1 MSTLPPMN
9 IRYPYDPTGK
19 SKSNY
24 VAGEV
29 HTLPPQL
36 QRIIVPALGAYYAD
50 SLVVRYNDRELIRGV
65 DYELAALYHDA
76 TVATGKDVNV
86 MIYFS
91 NQDIVGD
98 VVLYYQVVGGQF
110 TGVWESIQ
118 QYVNALLVD
127 PRQVRWDDILNKP
140 HFFVP
145 KEHFHD
151 INDVYGLNFLI
162 PKLEEIRQ
170 AILRIRSKEMRRLYD
185 HFLKV
190 KRDTEAIT
198 SQIGNLVAEEVRK
211 LHSNNDQ
218 VELLKQQIAT
228 LRNRITALESN
239 TAISQEIAKLKQK
252 DTALTGTLDTL
263 SSNLNGLTSTVTNYG
278 NEINAIKAK
287 NAEQDNTVNNFM
299 NNVLNYIPLDP
310 KSTNII
316 KKTSL
321 GLLAESNGLTYDTIT
336 ALPEKTWTKGTSVLS
351 KGADGTWYR
360 MVPPESLFQDIGVAI
375 SSLRTVQ
382 NLGSTFKVKY
392 TVTNSGVAKN
402 EKTTLTVILP
412 QQNERSAYT
421 VDNYKETL
429 QRGDRVVKTSDN
441 TWDIYGLVNGGTF
454 ILEFDI
460 VPTIFGTYQ
469 LGGQVTVNRDV
480 DTESSNNNASLIL
493 TANTVIDS
501 NYVPSV
507 NCPMITCVDID
518 TNRQLTAVKTK
529 INPNGSI
536 GIDSSYW
543 RVSMNGFKVKS
554 LSGKRFK
561 LTNAS
566 SILPKLITGST
577 DRQMVF
583 YNGSYRNNADV
594 VYMADTRT
602 STVIGK
608 YVDLDNNPDVA
619 VVSPFALYWNGYP
632 AANGRYFITTSE
644 TYKPYLLSLTSLDA
658 NATISNSDL
667 FSSVGVSFDSKTGIL
682 TIDEIPNR
690 DVISLVIAC
699 RPLGSNCVWQV
710 FVITTEEDIYTTTS
724 RLDIT
729 GIPSRYISE
738 QDNIVS
744 SYMTTTD
751 PGLTNIGINRGEKN
765 NLVYRIN
772 TISYTINLPKR
783 TAFDFTITGA
793 ISNYAIPPMIGN
805 ITITKESHTVIRVT
819 TTNLTSETDNVTF
832 GPVTINFV

>member
-218 VELLKQQIAT
+218 VELLKQQIST
-228 LRNRITALESN
+228 LRDRITALESN
-239 TAISQEIAKLKQK
+239 TAISREIAKLKQK
-252 DTALTGTLDTL
+252 NID
-263 SSNLNGLTSTVTNYG
+263 
-278 NEINAIKAK
+278 
-287 NAEQDNTVNNFM
+287 QDNSLLNLQNNII
-299 NNVLNYIPLDP
+299 NYIPIDP
-310 KSTNII
+310 RSSNII
-316 KKTSL
+316 RLTSD
-321 GLLAESNGLTYDTIT
+321 GLLAESNGLTYDTIS

-351 KGADGTWYR
+351 KGVDGTWYR

-375 SSLRTVQ
+375 SSSRTVQ

-529 INPNGSI
+529 IKPNGSI
-536 GIDSSYW
+536 DIDSSYW

-577 DRQMVF
+577 DRQMVS
-583 YNGSYRNNADV
+583 YNGHYRNNAGV
-594 VYMADTRT
+594 VYMADTST

-619 VVSPFALYWNGYP
+619 VVSPFALYWNGYT

-644 TYKPYLLSLTSLDA
+644 RYNPYLLSLTSLDA

-710 FVITTEEDIYTTTS
+710 FVITTEEDIYTATS

-744 SYMTTTD
+744 SYVTTTD
-751 PGLTNIGINRGEKN
+751 PGLTNIGINRGDKN
-765 NLVYRIN
+765 DLVYRIN
-772 TISYTINLPKR
+772 TINYTINLPKR

-793 ISNYAIPPMIGN
+793 INNYAIPPMIGN
-805 ITITKESHTVIRVT
+805 ITITKESYTVIRVT

-832 GPVTINFV
+832 GPITINFV